1 MKKDNDKEDLS
12 PSGESEESVDE
23 EEIKNQI
30 KNLQEQQIK
39 QIDDSLKKSK
49 NIDKRKL
56 QFGTRTS
63 IAPAIFGRKYKT
75 APDSKFQIARIDMK
89 KFTSFKQDSLFDKE
103 KIDYPLENLR
113 PIKINITAQKELICI
128 YLNEEFSNITLYKLK
143 RTDVYAIENEK
154 DIFVSLIR
162 NLPTYYQKIF
172 KNKGNIEER
181 LKISM
186 SEKMKHIKPNY
197 TIAIEMDEKLRNSEI
212 VQQQTAKYLQ
222 LKKDILKHIDEE
234 QSDLI
239 KFDPFSKVKI
249 RENDNE
255 IIKKP
260 LRKWAV
266 SLKMENEEFSDD
278 EDSEE
283 ESSRKQSELNIENI
297 IKEDLKGENDEN
309 NSEEEK
315 EIKNE
320 SKEKQNSNKKKEEE
334 EEEEEEEENEE
345 EEEDK
350 EDEEKEE
357 KEEKEEEEEENEDD
371 EKIFDSPYGRILK
384 NLFYPKLDYFRKHL
398 MKKLLNQFLKENIF
412 NTRKQTQLHLG
423 QGLHKKIHDN
433 QSFQLDFEKFIC
445 LLEFFISLFTGIQV
459 KYSIDE
465 LGFLNMDLYADELN
479 YMNMAEI
486 LHYQVQFQI
495 RDISHTSDKDNKIN
509 PKLIIHL
516 NNCQYEDF
524 NKDKI
529 EFFPPSTTFIKELSN
544 HYRRYTHNDNY
555 HLCEECEKMFVMNEY
570 KEVQCNSSVF
580 RFIDKVRLLTM
591 TLYGVLDKTYLEKA
605 IEKKENEGN
614 EEEQNEEEDKI
625 FKTTMI
631 LRNEDVFNEFKLF
644 DIIQAYLC
652 PIINKPILKLNN
664 TFRNIFGEI
673 IGYYYTWISHY
684 ISWVIVVAIIGLI
697 AEILIVYIKDTYVHN
712 YIYIIFFII
721 FSLWGFYYVR
731 DWKKYEKFYNH
742 IWGMDSFQAEITGLY
757 DENYSKVHYVTFL
770 DIKIPKVDKLSALM
784 VNFISIVLV
793 LLSSLFIM
801 GINVGIFKINKVDNF
816 LFKYVNKFF
825 AYFGLSK
832 NISKY
837 TLPILIYIAR
847 EIISKIFYEISAILA
862 ILERPTD
869 KNEYEE
875 TVTKKR
881 LTLEFVNYY
890 FNLYYIMLYKKRYNK
905 CENGDCFQELR
916 KQLILILISN
926 ICSVIIEFV
935 YKIIYWKQNIKNFEI
950 KMKQA
955 YEKNSDYIEKL
966 KFYTR
971 ELFTEDDIQKLIIPI
986 IFNFGYVIQFGICCP
1001 ISFFFMFILII
1012 FIRLTNAI
1020 SMIYVFYVKTLSIS
1034 KGLLVYNNTQN
1045 LFIYV
1050 GLFSNLC
1057 LLFYTKNTSSEL
1069 KLIYKLF
1076 IIVIIQNGVVIIYNI
1091 IRFKSLP
1098 FWFRYRKIVKLK
1110 YLKNFGVIQNKNKKI
1125 DKKDNQLSN
1134 SDKKEITPFK
1144 LD

>member
-1 MKKDNDKEDLS
+1 
-12 PSGESEESVDE
+12 
-23 EEIKNQI
+23 
-30 KNLQEQQIK
+30 
-39 QIDDSLKKSK
+39 
-49 NIDKRKL
+49 
-56 QFGTRTS
+56 
-63 IAPAIFGRKYKT
+63 
-75 APDSKFQIARIDMK
+75 
-89 KFTSFKQDSLFDKE
+89 
-103 KIDYPLENLR
+103 
-113 PIKINITAQKELICI
+113 
-128 YLNEEFSNITLYKLK
+128 
-143 RTDVYAIENEK
+143 
-154 DIFVSLIR
+154 
-162 NLPTYYQKIF
+162 
-172 KNKGNIEER
+172 
-181 LKISM
+181 
-186 SEKMKHIKPNY
+186 
-197 TIAIEMDEKLRNSEI
+197 
-212 VQQQTAKYLQ
+212 
-222 LKKDILKHIDEE
+222 
-234 QSDLI
+234 
-239 KFDPFSKVKI
+239 
-249 RENDNE
+249 
-255 IIKKP
+255 
-260 LRKWAV
+260 
-266 SLKMENEEFSDD
+266 
-278 EDSEE
+278 
-283 ESSRKQSELNIENI
+283 
-297 IKEDLKGENDEN
+297 
-309 NSEEEK
+309 
-315 EIKNE
+315 
-320 SKEKQNSNKKKEEE
+320 
-334 EEEEEEEENEE
+334 
-345 EEEDK
+345 
-350 EDEEKEE
+350 
-357 KEEKEEEEEENEDD
+357 
-371 EKIFDSPYGRILK
+371 
-384 NLFYPKLDYFRKHL
+384 

-742 IWGMDSFQAEITGLY
+742 IWGMDSFQAEITELY